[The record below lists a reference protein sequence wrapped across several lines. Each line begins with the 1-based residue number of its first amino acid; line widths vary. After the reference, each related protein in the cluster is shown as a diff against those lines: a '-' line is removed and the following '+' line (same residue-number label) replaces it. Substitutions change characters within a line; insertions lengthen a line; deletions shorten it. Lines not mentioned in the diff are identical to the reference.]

1 MTTIILH
8 RFIEGPFEE
17 DDGSWYNLCLVE
29 HEDGEILIE
38 EVNFESLDDALE
50 IKETLTTTLY
60 VLEVEADLCSTTTLN

>member
-1 MTTIILH
+1 MATVVLH
-8 RFIEGPFEE
+8 RFIEGPFEDE
-17 DDGSWYNLCLVE
+17 DGSWYNLCLVG

-60 VLEVEADLCSTTTLN
+60 ALEVEADICSTTSLN